1 MATEKITKAMVLDM
15 ILEACA
21 DNDAIVAYCENE
33 KVLLENKKV
42 KAAARAQAKKEAGD
56 DLRAVIQTILE
67 NADEA
72 MTREM
77 VLDCIEGA
85 EEMELTAAKV
95 GARISQLVQLGKA
108 EKTTIKTEDGKSKVA
123 YTLVSSDAE

>member
-1 MATEKITKAMVLDM
+1 MATETKITKAMVLDM

-21 DNDAIVAYCENE
+21 DNEAIVAYCENE

-67 NADEA
+67 EA
-72 MTREM
+72 TEPMTREM

-85 EEMELTAAKV
+85 EEMDLTAAKV
-95 GARISQLVQLGKA
+95 GARISQLVQLGLA
-108 EKTTIKTEDGKSKVA
+108 SKTTVKTEDGKSKVA
-123 YTLVSSDAE
+123 YVWGTANA